1 MFNSSDSSPE
11 QTPRP
16 RKWDVENVQA
26 RRHPKWLEF
35 EADIS
40 ISAALRARVA
50 CALDRFGLGTS
61 DIAGWLRSGNTEA
74 ARGVVPFLQEAL
86 VLLPE
91 GMWIRCV
98 RADSGFFE
106 EAILSFLEE
115 RKLPYL
121 VVARMTSTLQRRCAG
136 LKDWTVLDDR
146 YAVGEFTVQLFGWSK
161 ARRLVVLRERV
172 REGQDAVGRRLRDV
186 PGYTSGCG

>member
-1 MFNSSDSSPE
+1 M
-11 QTPRP
+11 
-16 RKWDVENVQA
+16 
-26 RRHPKWLEF
+26 
-35 EADIS
+35 
-40 ISAALRARVA
+40 
-50 CALDRFGLGTS
+50 
-61 DIAGWLRSGNTEA
+61 
-74 ARGVVPFLQEAL
+74 QEAL

>member
-1 MFNSSDSSPE
+1 MSH
-11 QTPRP
+11 
-16 RKWDVENVQA
+16 
-26 RRHPKWLEF
+26 HPILAVLA
-35 EADIS
+35 EAPFI
-40 ISAALRARVA
+40 LH
-50 CALDRFGLGTS
+50 
-61 DIAGWLRSGNTEA
+61 GWLRSGNTEA

-98 RADSGFFE
+98 RVDSGFFE

>member
-1 MFNSSDSSPE
+1 MSH
-11 QTPRP
+11 
-16 RKWDVENVQA
+16 
-26 RRHPKWLEF
+26 HPILAVLA
-35 EADIS
+35 EAPFI
-40 ISAALRARVA
+40 LH
-50 CALDRFGLGTS
+50 
-61 DIAGWLRSGNTEA
+61 GWLRSGNTGA

-121 VVARMTSTLQRRCAG
+121 VVARMTSTLQRRCAR